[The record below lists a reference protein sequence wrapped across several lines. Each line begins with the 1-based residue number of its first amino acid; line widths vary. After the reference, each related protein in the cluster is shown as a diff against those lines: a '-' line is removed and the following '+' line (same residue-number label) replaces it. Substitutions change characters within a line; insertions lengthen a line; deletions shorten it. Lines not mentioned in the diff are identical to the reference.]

1 MSNKDLL
8 DNIKKLRELTGVG
21 FKDCKIALD
30 ENSGSIEK
38 SIEFLRKKGIAK
50 ASKKMSRTASEGLA
64 LVKEDD
70 GQVSIIEINSETDFV
85 AKNNDFINF
94 CKELSEINFNTKGDL
109 QKINNTA
116 MKNGLTVKDNIINLI
131 SKIGEKITI
140 RRTNFLDNK
149 RGVNFFYVHSSIEKN
164 IGKIIALVKLDGI
177 IKGKNDTLGPKVAM
191 HIAASNPLAI
201 DKDQIDKKIVDKETE
216 IIKAEILNSGKP
228 MEMVEKISK
237 GKISKFLN
245 DNSLLNQL
253 WIMDPKKKVS
263 DILKENS
270 VDQDIKVLDFVKYK
284 VGEGV

>member
-109 QKINNTA
+109 QKINDTA
-116 MKNGLTVKDNIINLI
+116 MKNGLTVKDNLINLI

-164 IGKIIALVKLDGI
+164 IGKIIAIVKLDGI